1 MGITYSDV
9 LSLYFKDSEFSTRD
23 VTTLLRTERSAKLL
37 SDLKFKGIV
46 ERTGRGMYRLLPPSE
61 RIDERKREWERI
73 ERIINSSP
81 LEFAWTWSSAVEKWT
96 RGRYLVS
103 PNPYFRVFYIEVNR
117 NDLSEWARYLYKH
130 SVSITGKRRI
140 GAMVKLV
147 PRKNVK
153 PVILNSEPVISKER
167 TIYIIRHHRDIFAE
181 ADDLIE
187 NRSEDS

>member
-9 LSLYFKDSEFSTRD
+9 LSLYFKDSEFSTKD

-81 LEFAWTWSSAVEKWT
+81 LEFAWTWSSAVKKWT

-103 PNPYFRVFYIEVNR
+103 PNPYFRVFYIEVNS
-117 NDLSEWARYLYKH
+117 NDLSK
-130 SVSITGKRRI
+130 
-140 GAMVKLV
+140 
-147 PRKNVK
+147 
-153 PVILNSEPVISKER
+153 
-167 TIYIIRHHRDIFAE
+167 
-181 ADDLIE
+181 
-187 NRSEDS
+187 